1 METPTPEQVAQMLA
15 EIVQHSLMRGE
26 PVYVP
31 DLGTFYVDHRGS
43 TTERLPDGRVVL
55 HPPRDL
61 PAFTPEAS

>member
-1 METPTPEQVAQMLA
+1 METPTPEQIAQALG
-15 EIVQHSLMRGE
+15 ELVQDALMRGE
-26 PVYVP
+26 SVHVP
-31 DLGTFYVDHRGS
+31 GLGTFYVDHRGS

>member
-1 METPTPEQVAQMLA
+1 
-15 EIVQHSLMRGE
+15 MRGE
-26 PVYVP
+26 SVHVP
-31 DLGTFYVDHRGS
+31 GLGTFYVDHRGS